1 MGTWPNLWSMLKGDL
16 LNVVRGS
23 LTVQQPIR
31 QQSCA
36 EEVYSSYS
44 LPTAEGRLLI
54 FTEGILQ
61 KGISKWLRP
70 MPWPKC
76 VCSLQIYLLKS

>member
-54 FTEGILQ
+54 FTEESYKKESQSGLDPCH
-61 KGISKWLRP
+61 GLSVCVPSKF
-70 MPWPKC
+70 
-76 VCSLQIYLLKS
+76 IY